1 MQPAMSIAFSGARRW
16 PTFRCRR
23 RPNTNWWSISRL
35 RRHLAWK
42 CRLQCL
48 RAPTRFAASSS
59 RCSAARGLGRA
70 RQSPESRHSE
80 AAMTIIRVAA
90 IMLSLF
96 GIATEDRAA
105 VAQAY
110 PSKPV
115 KLVVPYPPGGP
126 NDVIAR
132 ILAQKLAEGLG
143 GSFFVEDTA
152 GAGGTIGTGQ
162 AANAAADGTAIL
174 VANQDLIV
182 QPIIKAKVPYDP
194 FKSFTP
200 VSLVVSAPEMIVVH
214 PSLPVKDLKGLIAL
228 LKANPGKYS
237 YASPGYGT
245 TPHLAC
251 VWLFNLENGIDIT
264 HVPFQGAAP
273 AVQSALA
280 GQTPVFH
287 SVLPVVAPHIRA
299 GTLHALAVAARS
311 RTAYFPDVPTIAE
324 AGYPGHEVG
333 FWMGVFVP
341 TGTPKNLVDLLN
353 KQVARIMALPDVKER
368 MATIGFDPTLS
379 TSEELTNHMQA
390 ETNKW
395 LKVVR
400 QANIKID

>member
-1 MQPAMSIAFSGARRW
+1 
-16 PTFRCRR
+16 
-23 RPNTNWWSISRL
+23 
-35 RRHLAWK
+35 
-42 CRLQCL
+42 
-48 RAPTRFAASSS
+48 
-59 RCSAARGLGRA
+59 
-70 RQSPESRHSE
+70 
-80 AAMTIIRVAA
+80 MTIIRIAA
-90 IMLSLF
+90 IMLALF

-143 GSFFVEDTA
+143 GTFFVENTA
-152 GAGGTIGTGQ
+152 GAGGTIATGQ
-162 AANAAADGTAIL
+162 AANAATDGTAIL

-194 FKSFTP
+194 FRSFVP

-214 PSLPVKDLKGLIAL
+214 PSLPVKDLKELIAL

-251 VWLFNLENGIDIT
+251 VWLFNLDNGIEIT

-273 AVQSALA
+273 AVQSVLT

-287 SVLPVVAPHIRA
+287 NVLPAVAPHIRA
-299 GTLHALAVAARS
+299 GTMRPLAVAAS
-311 RTAYFPDVPTIAE
+311 NRTPYFLDVPTIAE

-333 FWMGVFVP
+333 FWVGVFVP
-341 TGTPKNLVDLLN
+341 AGTPKDLVDILN

-368 MATIGFDPTLS
+368 MATIGFDPTVS
-379 TSEELTNHMQA
+379 TSEGLTDHMKA
-390 ETNKW
+390 ETDKW

-400 QANIKID
+400 QANIRID

>member
-1 MQPAMSIAFSGARRW
+1 MTTVRIAV
-16 PTFRCRR
+16 
-23 RPNTNWWSISRL
+23 IL
-35 RRHLAWK
+35 LA
-42 CRLQCL
+42 
-48 RAPTRFAASSS
+48 
-59 RCSAARGLGRA
+59 
-70 RQSPESRHSE
+70 
-80 AAMTIIRVAA
+80 
-90 IMLSLF
+90 LF
-96 GIATEDRAA
+96 GIAAGERAGI
-105 VAQAY
+105 AQTY
-110 PSKPV
+110 TSKPV
-115 KLVVPYPPGGP
+115 KLVVPYAPGGP
-126 NDVIAR
+126 NDIIAR

-143 GSFFVEDTA
+143 GNFFVENTA
-152 GAGGTIGTGQ
+152 GAGGTIATGQ
-162 AANAAADGTAIL
+162 VGNAAPDGTTIL

-214 PSLPVKDLKGLIAL
+214 PSIPVKDLRELIAL

-273 AVQSALA
+273 AVQSVLS
-280 GQTPVFH
+280 GQTPVLH
-287 SVLPVVAPHIRA
+287 NVLPAVAPHIRA
-299 GTLHALAVAARS
+299 GTMHPLTVAASS
-311 RTAYFPDVPTIAE
+311 RTPYFPDVPTIAE

-341 TGTPKNLVDLLN
+341 AGTPKDLVSVLN

-379 TSEELTNHMQA
+379 TSEELTDHMKA
-390 ETNKW
+390 ETDKW
-395 LKVVR
+395 LKVVI